1 MAVAKRLRTT
11 AVAGGGTPEP
21 LVQGVSRPGRPL
33 LRGNLGTG
41 DVRTGEVRSQTW
53 RIYGY
58 GFAAGTD
65 SFKLGVYTRG
75 VDGDATRTDT
85 AALVQ
90 GTNLAASDLQSE
102 LRTATG
108 DGGLTV
114 TGTTNFDASGFTVTF
129 SEPFDGNLVAH
140 TCAGG
145 VSVQIDRGALA
156 YGDAGHGLTGTPG
169 TTPSEGGIAFDQ
181 ESSRHVGQ
189 DIPLGYS
196 AVSDGTG
203 VAADSSLL
211 PPTCDSVVGN
221 NGDGTL
227 VISATEVASGGTGA
241 VVLYAIRK
249 LEQAHDNWILMGTED
264 ADGDYTT
271 ADLGFDGDVVVLGHT
286 QTAAGRVSRP
296 WAPVYA
302 TIT

>member
-1 MAVAKRLRTT
+1 MTVAKRLRTDD
-11 AVAGGGTPEP
+11 VAGGGTPQP
-21 LVQGVSRPGRPL
+21 LVGGASKAVNPL
-33 LRGNLGTG
+33 LNGNMGTG
-41 DVRTGEVRSQTW
+41 DVRNSPVRTW
-53 RIYGY
+53 RIYGHN
-58 GFAAGTD
+58 FAAGTD
-65 SFKLGVYTRG
+65 SFKLGVYAYAA
-75 VDGDATRTDT
+75 DGQYERTDT
-85 AALVQ
+85 VAFVH
-90 GTNLAASDLQSE
+90 GTNLTAVAIQAA

-114 TGTTNFDASGFTVTF
+114 TGTTNFDASGFTVT
-129 SEPFDGNLVAH
+129 STEPWEGDIVAH
-140 TCAGG
+140 TLAGG
-145 VSVQIDRGALA
+145 ADVQIDRGSIA

-169 TTPSEGGIAFDQ
+169 TTPSTGGIAFDQ
-181 ESSRHVGQ
+181 ESSRGVGETV
-189 DIPLGYS
+189 PLGYS
-196 AVSDGTG
+196 IVSDGTG
-203 VAADSSLL
+203 VTADSTLL

-241 VVLYAIRK
+241 EVLYAVRK
-249 LEQAHDNWILMGTED
+249 LEQAHDNWVLVDAQD

-286 QTAAGRVSRP
+286 VTANGRVSRP